1 MLLFDKENQD
11 VMFQNEAVM
20 EVFVNSRKF
29 QNKKI
34 EKLCLGVFWNMREKF
49 SVIEK
54 YKDLGKL
61 SKVLLLF
68 YDLWVGEN

>member
-1 MLLFDKENQD
+1 
-11 VMFQNEAVM
+11 M

-54 YKDLGKL
+54 YKELGKL
-61 SKVLLLF
+61 SIKLYMQF
-68 YDLWVGEN
+68 YDLWVVVN

>member
-1 MLLFDKENQD
+1 
-11 VMFQNEAVM
+11 M

-54 YKDLGKL
+54 YKELGKL
-61 SKVLLLF
+61 SIKLQF
-68 YDLWVGEN
+68 YDLWDGVN

>member
-1 MLLFDKENQD
+1 
-11 VMFQNEAVM
+11 M